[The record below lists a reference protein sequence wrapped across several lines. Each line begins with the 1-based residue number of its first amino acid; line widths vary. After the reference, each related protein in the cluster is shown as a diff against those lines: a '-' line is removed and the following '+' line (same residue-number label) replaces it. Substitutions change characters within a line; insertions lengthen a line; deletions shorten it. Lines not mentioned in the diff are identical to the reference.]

1 MKLPSSIYVAMVVFF
16 ALATGGSMFMSDGY
30 SNHNVSDNTS
40 VKITDGYDQ
49 LQNDVRGNNSL
60 RSKIET
66 LGSSQGGIL
75 DAASAGILIVPQ
87 FLSVLIKPVGIMV
100 GTIHATALEFAFFI
114 PDWLVIFVELITVTS
129 VSFAVLSLVLGRDS

>member
-1 MKLPSSIYVAMVVFF
+1 MKLPSSIYVAAVLFF
-16 ALATGGSMFMSDGY
+16 ALTTGGSMFMSDGY

-40 VKITDGYDQ
+40 VQVSQQYDN
-49 LQNDVRGNNSL
+49 LQDDIRGNNSL

-87 FLSVLIKPVGIMV
+87 FLSVLIQPVGILAN
-100 GTIHATALEFAFFI
+100 TIHNSAIEFAFFV
-114 PDWLVIFVELITVTS
+114 PDWIVIFAELITVVG
-129 VSFAVLSLVLGRDS
+129 VSFAVLSLVLGRDA